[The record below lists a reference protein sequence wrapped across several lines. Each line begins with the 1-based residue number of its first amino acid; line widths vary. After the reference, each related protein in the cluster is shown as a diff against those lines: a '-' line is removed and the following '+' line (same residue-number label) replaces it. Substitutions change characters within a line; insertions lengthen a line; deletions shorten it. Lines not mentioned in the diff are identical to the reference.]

1 MQHWRHAVTLSA
13 LCVLLVLALPAKAAD
28 RANVEAFL
36 KITGFDVALAAIA
49 HSADHAPALL
59 GQDAADFGPE
69 WVQISEEVFDAPHM
83 QKMAVDILS
92 ETLTNEHLHHAAEFY
107 ASDLGQRLVEV
118 ENASHATEDRD
129 VKRSEGQ
136 RLLKKIDASSERM
149 TALLRLM
156 DAVDTSDQSVRAV
169 QEVMVRFLMAASH
182 TGALGY
188 TIDEDTLRELMRSD
202 EAAMTA
208 DMEEGG
214 RANAAYTYR
223 DISDQDLAAYADAL
237 EHPLMQEVY
246 ELMNAVQY
254 EIMANRF
261 ETLAV
266 RMADLRPAE
275 EL

>member
-1 MQHWRHAVTLSA
+1 MQHWRPAITLSA
-13 LCVLLVLALPAKAAD
+13 ICVVLMLVLPARAAE

-59 GQDAADFGPE
+59 GHDVADFGPE
-69 WVQISEEVFDAPHM
+69 WVKISEEVFDARHM
-83 QKMAVDILS
+83 KLMAIDILAD
-92 ETLTNEHLHHAAEFY
+92 TLTDEHLHHAAEFY

-118 ENASHATEDRD
+118 ENASHATEHRET
-129 VKRSEGQ
+129 KRTEGL
-136 RLLKKIDASSERM
+136 RLLQEMDASSPRM
-149 TALLRLM
+149 TSLLRLM
-156 DAVDTSDQSVRAV
+156 DAVDTSGQSVRAV

-188 TIDEDTLRELMRSD
+188 SIDEDTLRQLIRAD
-202 EAAMTA
+202 EAAMMA
-208 DMEEGG
+208 DLEEGG

-223 DISDQDLAAYADAL
+223 DISDADLEAYAKAL

-246 ELMNAVQY
+246 ELMSAVQY

-261 ETLAV
+261 EVLAE
-266 RMADLRPAE
+266 RMADLQPAK